1 MLGCASCI
9 LAARPEMAPLLAIE
23 GLTGGYG
30 RSQVLHGVDL
40 TVAAG
45 EVVALMGRNG
55 MGKTTLLRRC
65 MGLLPARAGNI
76 TFDGAAIT
84 DAATH
89 QIVRA
94 GLGYVPQGR
103 EIFDDFSVAD
113 NLRLSLLGRAKTTMP
128 AALFTWFPLLTERRG
143 QRAGTLS
150 GGEQQMLAIA
160 RALVPGP
167 RLILLDEP
175 SEGIQPSLV
184 HAIGEQLAAI
194 VQATGLSLLLVEQN
208 VDLVTMLAERV
219 AFMERGRIV
228 ETCPVA
234 DLAAA
239 DGPLARHLSL

>member
-1 MLGCASCI
+1 M
-9 LAARPEMAPLLAIE
+9 MLAIE

-30 RSQVLHGVDL
+30 DSRVLHGVDL
-40 TVAAG
+40 EVAAG

-65 MGLLPARAGNI
+65 MGLLPARGGSI
-76 TFDGAAIT
+76 YLDGADIT
-84 DAATH
+84 AAPTH

-113 NLRLSLLGRAKTTMP
+113 NLRLSLLGCARAAMP
-128 AALFTWFPLLTERRG
+128 AALFTWFPLLAERSH

-160 RALVPGP
+160 RALVPVP
-167 RLILLDEP
+167 RLLLLDEP

-194 VQATGLSLLLVEQN
+194 VKETGLSLLLIEQN
-208 VDLVTMLAERV
+208 VDLVTMLAHRV
-219 AFMERGRIV
+219 AFMTRGRIV

-239 DGPLARHLSL
+239 GPLARHLSL

>member
-1 MLGCASCI
+1 MMLQ
-9 LAARPEMAPLLAIE
+9 IE

-30 RSQVLHGVDL
+30 DSRVLHGVDL
-40 TVAAG
+40 EVTPG
-45 EVVALMGRNG
+45 EVVAIMGRNG

-65 MGLLPARAGNI
+65 MGLLQARSGTIGFEGADI
-76 TFDGAAIT
+76 TRLP
-84 DAATH
+84 TH

-103 EIFDDFSVAD
+103 EIFGDFTVAD
-113 NLRLSLLGRAKTTMP
+113 NLRLSLLGCERTSAP
-128 AALFTWFPLLTERRG
+128 AALYDWFPILAERSD

-160 RALVPGP
+160 RALAPGP
-167 RLILLDEP
+167 RLLLLDEP

-208 VDLVTMLAERV
+208 VDLVTVLADRV
-219 AFMERGRIV
+219 AFMARGRIV
-228 ETCPVA
+228 ERCPMA
-234 DLAAA
+234 DLATA
-239 DGPLARHLSL
+239 DGPLVRHLSL

>member
-1 MLGCASCI
+1 M
-9 LAARPEMAPLLAIE
+9 MLAIE
-23 GLTGGYG
+23 GLTAGYG
-30 RSQVLHGVDL
+30 RAQVLHGVDL

-65 MGLLPARAGNI
+65 MGRLPARGGSI
-76 TFDGAAIT
+76 RFGGADVTASST
-84 DAATH
+84 CR
-89 QIVRA
+89 IVRA
-94 GLGYVPQGR
+94 GMGYVPQGR

-113 NLRLSLLGRAKTTMP
+113 NLRLSLLGCGRVDLP
-128 AALFTWFPLLTERRG
+128 QALFRWFPLLAERRD

-160 RALVPGP
+160 RALVPEP
-167 RLILLDEP
+167 KLLLLDEP

-184 HAIGEQLAAI
+184 HAIGEQQAAI
-194 VQATGLSLLLVEQN
+194 VRATGLSLLLVEQN
-208 VDLVTMLAERV
+208 VDLVTMLAHRV
-219 AFMERGRIV
+219 AFMARGRIV

>member
-1 MLGCASCI
+1 M
-9 LAARPEMAPLLAIE
+9 MLAIE

-30 RSQVLHGVDL
+30 DSRVLHGVDL
-40 TVAAG
+40 EVAAG

-65 MGLLPARAGNI
+65 MGLLPARGGSI
-76 TFDGAAIT
+76 HLDGADIT
-84 DAATH
+84 AAPTH

-103 EIFDDFSVAD
+103 EIFDAFSVAD
-113 NLRLSLLGRAKTTMP
+113 NLRLSLLGCVKADLP
-128 AALFTWFPLLTERRG
+128 AALFTWFPLLAERSH

-160 RALVPGP
+160 RAVAPGP
-167 RLILLDEP
+167 RLLLLDEP

-194 VQATGLSLLLVEQN
+194 VKETGLSLLLVEQN
-208 VDLVTMLAERV
+208 VDLVTMLAHRV
-219 AFMERGRIV
+219 AFMARGRIV

-239 DGPLARHLSL
+239 GPLARHLSL